1 MRQTDTYNV
10 QLDKKQVLTLI
21 RQLDEKD
28 KISVLKELKKSVFL
42 KRFEDL
48 LESLRANDLTFEEI
62 TKEVEIVRQKRY
74 AEGKHKI

>member
-28 KISVLKELKKSVFL
+28 KISALKELKKSVFL